1 MLPDNAQTP
10 WVAYQ
15 QAQGF
20 YPTPPVSSDGLDNS
34 AYPVLLGLAQSPAP
48 LVSML
53 VPYAPLKLMD
63 TISSPSVPT
72 LQTLFGHGSFMTH
85 TIDAGEGV
93 EEQMLT
99 VSTSFHPGSFTLES
113 DLILCSTDAIHFY
126 VHTDYLNKA
135 SQAALPAF
143 LRYAIPGVE
152 GAIIP
157 IPEAGRILNIIL
169 HAIYGTIV
177 SKHSPTTA
185 ELLEALDKL
194 PNYGLIPRDLV
205 RPNTDLYNLLLTHAA
220 LTPLVIYATAAFH
233 DIFEL
238 AQQASSHL
246 LAYPLNEVDDILA
259 MRMGPAY
266 LKRLFLLHM
275 NRIDAAKRVLL
286 QPPGIHAATK
296 KCTFEDQKKVKR
308 AWALGSTYLAW
319 EIRADLSSQSIKGVF
334 EPLAAE
340 LDCAECRQMI
350 NKRVHD
356 VLVSWAAVKIPSLTA
371 YTILTHGIM
380 IQLPTRTFYDTGLAY
395 TNHYYPCDNVYQSFS
410 MTLADRPR
418 PQHMRGAATDECNRS
433 RRSSR
438 HAAAAPFSF
447 HQHSHLLG
455 RVPEL
460 ALGVYDQSNWLNLA

>member
-1 MLPDNAQTP
+1 MLPDDRQTP
-10 WVAYQ
+10 WAAYQ

-53 VPYAPLKLMD
+53 VP
-63 TISSPSVPT
+63 PSLITGEV
-72 LQTLFGHGSFMTH
+72 MTH

-113 DLILCSTDAIHFY
+113 DLILCSADAIHFY

-194 PNYGLIPRDLV
+194 PNYGLVPRDLV

-356 VLVSWAAVKIPSLTA
+356 VLVSWAAVKVSRIVAHSTITLTQNSIRSA
-371 YTILTHGIM
+371 PFDYRERKNDHESHLIYTPEICISFILVL
-380 IQLPTRTFYDTGLAY
+380 QLLAL
-395 TNHYYPCDNVYQSFS
+395 VSI
-410 MTLADRPR
+410 TLADTQICLRK
-418 PQHMRGAATDECNRS
+418 ATS
-433 RRSSR
+433 
-438 HAAAAPFSF
+438 FS
-447 HQHSHLLG
+447 LPL
-455 RVPEL
+455 PTTKK
-460 ALGVYDQSNWLNLA
+460 NTNNL